1 MSEPVEEDEDK
12 QGWLK
17 DLLKPLRA
25 SYREVFLMSLFINL
39 LALAVPIFTM
49 QTYDRVITSEGV
61 VTLWGLVV
69 GMICVVFFDLILKQT
84 RSRLMQRTALR
95 IDVSLGNRLFNKIL
109 SVPLPMLEN
118 RATSFWTALFRDVEV
133 VRNTRSGPS
142 AVLLT
147 DLPFAIFFLVLVA
160 IIATPIFWVPLIIL
174 PTFIILAWRSAA
186 TRVGCVGWSSA
197 SACAWSRSASCS
209 EP

>member
-25 SYREVFLMSLFINL
+25 SYREVFFMSLFINL

-49 QTYDRVITSEGV
+49 QTYDRVINSEGV
-61 VTLWGLVV
+61 ITLWGLVV

-133 VRNTRSGPS
+133 VRITRS
-142 AVLLT
+142 
-147 DLPFAIFFLVLVA
+147 
-160 IIATPIFWVPLIIL
+160 
-174 PTFIILAWRSAA
+174 
-186 TRVGCVGWSSA
+186 
-197 SACAWSRSASCS
+197 
-209 EP
+209 